1 MDRSEAEALLLAA
14 GKHGD
19 DGFPLLEA
27 AIACALHEAPSRDPA
42 PARDLAAQG
51 VERLVVRLKTE
62 SPEEA
67 IAETMAGDLQLGGDL
82 FTLEDPEN
90 ADILGVTQRRRG
102 LAVTLGLFYLH
113 AAALCGLKVQG
124 VDFPGHFLL
133 RIETQDGPLALD
145 PFSEGRVVLPSE
157 LTRRALHTGLTPD
170 VADRLDRLMAPVSD
184 RAVLLRLQSVI
195 FARAS
200 AAGDHASAERA
211 AIRRALLDP
220 TDHRPWLDV
229 AAAREGQGALAGVL
243 VALQRA
249 TEMDGGAGLA
259 ARAQRERV
267 RLRLN

>member
-102 LAVTLGLFYLH
+102 LL
-113 AAALCGLKVQG
+113 
-124 VDFPGHFLL
+124 
-133 RIETQDGPLALD
+133 
-145 PFSEGRVVLPSE
+145 EGG
-157 LTRRALHTGLTPD
+157 TRALE
-170 VADRLDRLMAPVSD
+170 V
-184 RAVLLRLQSVI
+184 
-195 FARAS
+195 
-200 AAGDHASAERA
+200 
-211 AIRRALLDP
+211 RALLRKRRGHLGVGRRAGRCEPLRQVGHDAQV
-220 TDHRPWLDV
+220 V
-229 AAAREGQGALAGVL
+229 AHPRAEARLGE
-243 VALQRA
+243 
-249 TEMDGGAGLA
+249 AGLLESSRQLVCSRQA
-259 ARAQRERV
+259 
-267 RLRLN
+267 LPDF